1 MRDQDKSREQLV
13 EELATLRRRVAVLEA
28 ADTERNQAEE
38 ALRESDSRFRSL
50 FQDSA
55 VGTVVVTPSGRLVQA
70 NKAFCDF
77 VGCSE
82 PELLGQTVQSITH
95 PDDRQTSSKAMQQ
108 ALTSGPRI
116 QRFDK
121 RYLHKNGQVLWG
133 EVTSTLICDADGK
146 PDYFVA
152 QVLDISERKR
162 AEEALQKARDELER
176 RVEERTAQLRE
187 ANAQLEREVEE
198 RRRAEE
204 SLRQSEERFR
214 SYFVQGLVGMAVTR
228 SDTQWQEVNDR
239 LCEILGYPHEELVGM
254 KWTDATHPNDLEI
267 GLSLFNRMI
276 AGEIDHYTYDKR
288 FIRKDGKIVYATM
301 FIRCFRRKDK
311 TIDHILALIEDTTE
325 RRQAERA
332 LEERSDV
339 LQQYVVQLARINER
353 LRNEDQHLRN
363 MMELQDRD
371 RQLIGFEIH
380 DELAQLLTG
389 AMMYLQGF
397 QSHQESKPADTW
409 IYFDTGVEL
418 LAKGIREARRLI
430 NGLRPPSL
438 DEAGVVHAIRDL
450 VQEVQSREQPQI
462 EFIANA
468 EFGRLPKPLENT
480 IFRVVQESLMNA
492 CRHSK
497 SERVRIE
504 LRQEDDRLVIEVR
517 DWGSGFDPQTV
528 AEDRFGLKSIRERAR
543 VFGGQATIESRSGE
557 GTRITVE
564 LPLLE
569 RDAPT
574 PR

>member
-1 MRDQDKSREQLV
+1 MRDQDKTRDQLID
-13 EELATLRRRVAVLEA
+13 ELAALRRRVVALEA
-28 ADTERNQAEE
+28 ADTQRKRVEE
-38 ALRESDSRFRSL
+38 ALREGDSRFRSL

-55 VGTVVVTPSGRLVQA
+55 VGTVVVTPSGTFAQA

-77 VGCSE
+77 LGYSE
-82 PELLGQTVQSITH
+82 PELLGQTVQSISH
-95 PDDRQTSSKAMQQ
+95 PEDRRASSRAMHQ

-133 EVTSTLICDADGK
+133 EVASTLICDADGK
-146 PDYFVA
+146 PNYFVA

-162 AEEALQKARDELER
+162 AEDALQTSRDELER

-204 SLRQSEERFR
+204 SLRRSEERFR

-228 SDTQWQEVNDR
+228 SDKQWQEVNDR
-239 LCEILGYPHEELVGM
+239 LCEILGYSRDELLGM
-254 KWTDATHPNDLEI
+254 KWTDATHPDDLEI

-301 FIRCFRRKDK
+301 FIRCFRRKDQ
-311 TIDHILALIEDTTE
+311 TIDHTFALIEDTTDRLRAE
-325 RRQAERA
+325 QA
-332 LEERSDV
+332 LKERSDD
-339 LQQYVVQLARINER
+339 LQQYTVQLARINER

-363 MMELQDRD
+363 LMELQDRD

-389 AMMYLQGF
+389 AMMYLEGF
-397 QSHQESKPADTW
+397 QCRQEGKPTDTW
-409 IYFDTGVEL
+409 GDFDTGVEL

-438 DEAGVVHAIRDL
+438 DDAGVVHAIQDL
-450 VQEVQSREQPQI
+450 VQEVQSREQRQV
-462 EFIANA
+462 EFVANV
-468 EFGRLPKPLENT
+468 EFQRLPKPLENT
-480 IFRVVQESLMNA
+480 VFRIVQESLLNA

-497 SERVRIE
+497 SEHVRIE
-504 LRQEDDRLVIEVR
+504 LRQEGDRLIIEVR
-517 DWGSGFDPQTV
+517 DWGSGFDPQSV
-528 AEDRFGLKSIRERAR
+528 AEGRFGLKSVRERAR
-543 VFGGQATIESRSGE
+543 VFGGQATIESRPGE
-557 GTRITVE
+557 GTRIIVE

-569 RDAPT
+569 R
-574 PR
+574 